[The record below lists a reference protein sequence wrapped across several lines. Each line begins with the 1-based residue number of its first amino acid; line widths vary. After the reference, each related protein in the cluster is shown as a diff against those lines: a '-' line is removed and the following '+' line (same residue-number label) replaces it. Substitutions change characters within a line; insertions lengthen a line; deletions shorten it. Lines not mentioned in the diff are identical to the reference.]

1 MHLKAYKYRIYPTKE
16 QEILLAKTFGC
27 VRFVWNKLVENF
39 NNNDGSTVNEKTL
52 KDQEEFEFLK
62 EVSAATLQQKTRDF
76 IEFKKQYFN
85 KNRKTKLGR
94 PKFKKK
100 FNRQS
105 FRLPNQKF
113 TLDQE
118 KSLVRLEK
126 IGWVKIVLDRTIPE
140 EADFRSIT
148 VSKTPTDKY
157 FVSILVQQE
166 LNPILSTGKVVGI
179 DLGLND
185 LFILSNGQVI
195 NNPKWFRKNQ
205 SKLKKAQKHLSRK
218 TKGSNRYNRQ
228 RIKVAKVYENIT
240 NSRTYFLHNVSTQL
254 VKTFDLIVVEDLNV
268 FGMLKN
274 HKLAKSISDASWSTF
289 VDMLKYKC
297 NWYGKTLV
305 KIDRFYP
312 SSKTCS
318 NCGHKEDKM
327 PLNIREWTCPSC
339 GSKHDRDLNASI
351 NILKKGW
358 SDLSGQELT
367 SAEYVDY
374 GRGAELRLNGVQ
386 HHLASAL
393 KRLENQ

>member
-85 KNRKTKLGR
+85 KKRKTKLGR